1 MMTRPDLISELQAIQ
16 DTLTS
21 ECCGTLLDKNDLT
34 GRLAEVVNQLD
45 YRPGKRRV
53 VCAANKFPDG
63 TLILGARH
71 WDPLM
76 RATFKKLYSDRHESG
91 LEQQGFVDQYQ
102 NFMTREEAWIVAME
116 AGQIIRRVGG
126 DEGCLYSENLY

>member
-1 MMTRPDLISELQAIQ
+1 MTTRPDLISELQAIQ
-16 DTLTS
+16 NTLTS

>member
-16 DTLTS
+16 NTLTS

>member
-1 MMTRPDLISELQAIQ
+1 MNKALRAVILKEVIAEINKS
-16 DTLTS
+16 
-21 ECCGTLLDKNDLT
+21 CCGTLLDRQAVLTQLNELYEDANDT
-34 GRLAEVVNQLD
+34 SH
-45 YRPGKRRV
+45 KRRI

-63 TLILGARH
+63 TIILGARH

-76 RATFKKLYSDRHESG
+76 RATFKKLYADRHESG

-102 NFMTREEAWIVAME
+102 NFMTREEAWVVAME

-126 DEGCLYSENLY
+126 DDDCLYSENIC